1 MTETTTEHT
10 TDTLHP
16 RIAELLTAL
25 DESRAE
31 LRAFVGSL
39 SAEQLAAPAHGDGW
53 SIAEVLEH
61 LALTEDGMGRLFSK
75 LVHDVEATGARE
87 TDTSS
92 VLGRND
98 AWCVIAGSTKLNAPD
113 RVCPTG
119 GLSPEESMT
128 RMEASR
134 EKLKEVM
141 ARSSGLALGTASFP
155 HPLFGAFDGYQWG
168 LIVSQHEYRHIRQ
181 MRRIAGVSER

>member
-1 MTETTTEHT
+1 MTTTT

-25 DESRAE
+25 DDSRAE

-39 SAEQLAAPAHGDGW
+39 SAEQLAAPARGDEW
-53 SIAEVLEH
+53 SIAQVLEH

-87 TDTSS
+87 ADTSS

-98 AWCVIAGSTKLNAPD
+98 AWGVITANVKVKAPE

-119 GLSPEESMT
+119 SLSPDESMA
-128 RMEASR
+128 RLEASR

-168 LIVSQHEYRHIRQ
+168 LIVSQHELRHIRQ
-181 MRRIAGVSER
+181 MRRIVGGSES

>member
-1 MTETTTEHT
+1 MTVTA

-16 RIAELLTAL
+16 RIAELLDAL
-25 DESRAE
+25 DTSRAE
-31 LRAFVGSL
+31 LRALVSAL
-39 SAEQLAAPAHGDGW
+39 SAEQLAAPGRGDEW

-61 LALTEDGMGRLFSK
+61 LALTEDGIGRVFSK
-75 LVHDVEATGARE
+75 IAHEVDATGARE

-98 AWCVIAGSTKLNAPD
+98 AWGVATADVKVTAPD
-113 RVCPTG
+113 RVNPTG
-119 GLSPEESMT
+119 SMSPEESME

-134 EKLKEVM
+134 RKLKEVM
-141 ARSSGLALGTASFP
+141 ARSSGLALGTVSFP

-168 LIVSQHEYRHIRQ
+168 LIVSQHERRHIRQ
-181 MRRIAGVSER
+181 MRRIAGVAEG